1 MSTAGTKGVPR
12 AEREQQILDAA
23 VAEIGRVGYA
33 GLSPA
38 GVGQRAGVSKPLIY
52 AYFGSK
58 DGLYVACV
66 ERAADLLERAIEPAI
81 TGRVGIEMAV
91 ATLDAI
97 FSALE
102 PRPHDW
108 TVLFDRS
115 HPDQGP
121 AAEAVRAARRRIA
134 DQAARGVTA
143 GVAGRV
149 GEDDGDL
156 SAVTDVWMGSVTALV
171 HWWLRHPGESAA
183 AMSARSRRIVTALT
197 ALSHDSAD

>member
-23 VAEIGRVGYA
+23 AAEIGRVGYA

-38 GVGQRAGVSKPLIY
+38 EVGQRAGVSKPLVY

-58 DGLYVACV
+58 DGLYIACV

-81 TGRVGIEMAV
+81 TGRVGVDMAL

-97 FSALE
+97 FTALE

-108 TVLFDRS
+108 SVLFDRS
-115 HPDQGP
+115 HPDTGP
-121 AAEAVRAARRRIA
+121 AADAVRAARRRIA
-134 DQAARGVTA
+134 GQAARGVTA
-143 GVAGRV
+143 GVAGHV
-149 GEDDGDL
+149 ADDGDL
-156 SAVTDVWMGSVTALV
+156 SAITDVWMGSVTALV
-171 HWWLRHPGESAA
+171 HWWLRHPDENAA
-183 AMSARSRRIVTALT
+183 AMSARSRRLVAALA
-197 ALSHDSAD
+197 ALGT